1 MGSFYLLSAL
11 PKVDLHVH
19 LDGCIKPATLLKLA
33 DRQGIALPSNVISDL
48 VPYVQVGEDCTSLTE
63 YLTKF
68 EFVLPFLQTKESLE
82 QVAYEVVEQA
92 AEHRIKYIEVRFAP
106 QLHRENGLSAA
117 DAISHVIQ
125 GLQRGEEAFDVKA
138 RAIAICMRNHSVATN
153 LEVVEAASLF
163 IGRGLVAVDLAG
175 DESSYPTTLFREVF
189 ALAREL
195 EIPVTIHA
203 GEAAGPDSIEEAVLN
218 LGARRIGHGVRL
230 REDANVLNLIKDQK
244 IPLELC
250 PTSNIQTK
258 AVNGWDVYPIREY
271 FDQGIVFTV
280 NTDNPGVSGTDIT
293 REYRVISEK
302 FGFTLAEITKLIL
315 NGVDASFLEPEEK
328 AALKR
333 DFELILIQLGVYESS
348 EPLN

>member
-1 MGSFYLLSAL
+1 MESFCLLSEL

-33 DRQGIALPSNVISDL
+33 DLQGIALPSMEISEL
-48 VPYVQVGEDCTSLTE
+48 APYVQVGEGCTSLTE

-68 EFVLPFLQTKESLE
+68 DFVLPFLQTKESLE

-92 AEHRIKYIEVRFAP
+92 ADHRIKYIEVRFAP

-117 DAISHVIQ
+117 DAISHVIA
-125 GLQRGEEAFDVKA
+125 GLQRGEASFGVKA
-138 RAIAICMRNHSVATN
+138 RAIAICMRNHSAAEN
-153 LEVVEAASLF
+153 SEVVEAASRF

-175 DESSYPTTLFREVF
+175 DETTYPAALFREVF

-195 EIPVTIHA
+195 GIPVTIHA
-203 GEAAGPDSIEEAVLN
+203 GEAAGPDNIEEAVLN

-230 REDANVLNLIKDQK
+230 REDANILKMIKDQK

-258 AVNGWDVYPIREY
+258 AVNGWDAYPIREY

-293 REYRVISEK
+293 KEYRVIAEK
-302 FGFTLAEITKLIL
+302 FGFTLAEIAKLIL
-315 NGVDASFLEPEEK
+315 NGVEASFLEANEK

-333 DFELILIQLGVYESS
+333 DFEKILIQLGVYGAS